1 MAEVQVRD
9 NESLEAAL
17 KRFKRQI
24 EETGVLRE
32 AREHEHYE
40 KPSDRRRRLAA
51 ARRRKLRMLA
61 SKR

>member
-9 NESLEAAL
+9 HETLEAAL

-24 EETGVLRE
+24 EETGMLRE
-32 AREHEHYE
+32 AREHEHYG